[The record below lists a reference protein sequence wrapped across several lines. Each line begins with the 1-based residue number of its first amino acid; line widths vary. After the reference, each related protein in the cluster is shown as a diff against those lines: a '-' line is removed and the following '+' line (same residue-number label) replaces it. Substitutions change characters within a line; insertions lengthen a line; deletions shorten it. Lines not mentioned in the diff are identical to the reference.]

1 MTTDLVLVSDARA
14 VGGLIRR
21 CRKTQGM
28 RIDDAAAL
36 FGVSVDAL
44 SRLETGNGG
53 VRLETLLKVL
63 DGLGIALLTAE
74 KASTTVLTLQRLRDQ
89 QD

>member
-1 MTTDLVLVSDARA
+1 MKAVVDGLLAGFDDVLGRTEVGRADAE
-14 VGGLIRR
+14 
-21 CRKTQGM
+21 
-28 RIDDAAAL
+28 IDDAAAL

-63 DGLGIALLTAE
+63 DGLGLALLTAE